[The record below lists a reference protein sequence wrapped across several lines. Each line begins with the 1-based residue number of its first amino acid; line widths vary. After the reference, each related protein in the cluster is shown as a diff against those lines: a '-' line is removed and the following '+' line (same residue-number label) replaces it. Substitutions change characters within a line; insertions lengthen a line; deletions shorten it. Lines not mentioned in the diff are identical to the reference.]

1 MLIEWALNPNI
12 AYLFLVGGI
21 LLAIMAIFSPGTGM
35 LELSA
40 FVLLVVAGW
49 EIYNLSFN
57 WWALVLLVLGVFPFL
72 LAVRKS
78 RQLLFLVVAVIA
90 FVIGSAYLFR
100 GEQWWQPGVNPIL
113 ALVVSLLAGG
123 FVWLATVKVLEADR
137 ARPSHTLENLVGAIG
152 EAKTDIQ
159 AEGSVQVER
168 ELWSARSAN
177 PIPIGSKVRILRRE
191 GFILDVEAIS
201 EEK

>member
-1 MLIEWALNPNI
+1 M
-12 AYLFLVGGI
+12 
-21 LLAIMAIFSPGTGM
+21 
-35 LELSA
+35 
-40 FVLLVVAGW
+40 
-49 EIYNLSFN
+49 
-57 WWALVLLVLGVFPFL
+57 LLVLGVFPFL

-78 RQLLFLVVAVIA
+78 RQLIFLMIAIIA
-90 FVIGSAYLFR
+90 FVFGSAYLFR

>member
-57 WWALVLLVLGVFPFL
+57 VWALVLLVLGVFPFL

-78 RQLLFLVVAVIA
+78 RQLIFLMIAIIA
-90 FVIGSAYLFR
+90 FVFGSAYLFR

-137 ARPSHTLENLVGAIG
+137 ARPSHTLE
-152 EAKTDIQ
+152 
-159 AEGSVQVER
+159 
-168 ELWSARSAN
+168 
-177 PIPIGSKVRILRRE
+177 
-191 GFILDVEAIS
+191 
-201 EEK
+201 